1 MSGCKS
7 GASPYSLGVGR
18 APLTQMKKKEKKKGK
33 TSTRSKPAKSEAN
46 FPDTWRLN

>member
-18 APLTQMKKKEKKKGK
+18 APLTQMKKKEKKKEKQKKRKKK
-33 TSTRSKPAKSEAN
+33 TINK
-46 FPDTWRLN
+46 